1 MAASPK
7 ISSPFFG
14 LTYQPLEC
22 YLMLVLFIA
31 GPMSCQGSYSSHLYH
46 GALKLSTCYHSK
58 GFSVQDSLCRI
69 VSSLTITPIT
79 RHYIILVVGAFLQVC
94 RGTQVHFFN
103 AFLAFKNVFNSSFV
117 FYAIIM
123 YFEYKINPNNSNKR
137 RLFCCTVSINFYCF
151 VYNASFTVWHA

>member
-1 MAASPK
+1 MTLKREKITKRKWQRMNIQPCWILSGNITSTHAQFAPRGTQFIIIVIIIMAASPK

-31 GPMSCQGSYSSHLYH
+31 GPMSSQGSYSSHLYH
-46 GALKLSTCYHSK
+46 GALKLSTCDHSK

-94 RGTQVHFFN
+94 RGNQVQFF
-103 AFLAFKNVFNSSFV
+103 K
-117 FYAIIM
+117 
-123 YFEYKINPNNSNKR
+123 
-137 RLFCCTVSINFYCF
+137 CF
-151 VYNASFTVWHA
+151 S